1 MIKKCLIAAIAA
13 VVLLAGC
20 AQSTEPASD
29 VAIEASDPTAE
40 ASDTAVE
47 PSSSDAAEASASSEQ
62 GSGYQQISQEE
73 AMQMMES
80 EDDYIILD
88 VRTPKEFAE
97 GHIPEAVNIPNE
109 SIGND
114 ISNTLKDKNQILL
127 VYCRSGNRSKQA
139 SLKLAMMGYTNVF
152 EFGGIITWPGEIVT
166 EEADASEATKLQI
179 EVNGEV
185 LTATL
190 EDNSSVAALLELI
203 EEDSLTLEL
212 EDYSGFEK
220 VGELPQVLPTND
232 EELDTDAGDLILY
245 QGNQFVI
252 YYDQNSWSLT
262 KLGHIDNISKEALQ
276 ELLGKGDV
284 TVELSVSGGN
294 K

>member
-1 MIKKCLIAAIAA
+1 MMKKCLIAAIAA

-20 AQSTEPASD
+20 AQSNEPASG
-29 VAIEASDPTAE
+29 V
-40 ASDTAVE
+40 
-47 PSSSDAAEASASSEQ
+47 AAEATSDVAGEVSDVAAEESASSEQ

-73 AMQMMES
+73 AMQMMET
-80 EDDYIILD
+80 EDDCLILD
-88 VRTPKEFAE
+88 VRTPEEFAE

-109 SIGND
+109 SIGDD
-114 ISNTLKDKNQILL
+114 ISNTLKDKDQILL

-139 SLKLAMMGYTNVF
+139 SSKLAMMGYTNVF
-152 EFGGIITWPGEIVT
+152 EFGGINTWPGEIVT
-166 EEADASEATKLQI
+166 EEADNSEAAKLQI
-179 EVNGEV
+179 AVNGEV

-190 EDNSSVAALLELI
+190 EDNSSAAALLDLI
-203 EEDSLTLEL
+203 GEDSLTLEL

-245 QGNQFVI
+245 QGKEFVI

-262 KLGHIDNISKEALQ
+262 KLGHIDNVSKEDLQ
-276 ELLGKGDV
+276 ELLGEGNV
-284 TVELSVSGGN
+284 TVELSVAGGSE
-294 K
+294 